1 MICIDT
7 TVLIDE
13 FRARGNPEAAVNRTL
28 LDRGMELMF
37 VPAIA
42 AGEYLDGAAMVS
54 ESRFRESLQWLGR
67 RRIVPVDMETARHYG
82 RIAANLRRNKL
93 LGGRSQNHLWIA
105 ATALRHGAV
114 MMTRNADDFGGIS
127 GLQVLGYGQ

>member
-28 LDRGMELMF
+28 LAHGAELLI

-54 ESRFRESLQWLGR
+54 ESRFRESMEWLSM

-93 LGGRSQNHLWIA
+93 LGGRSQNDLWIA
-105 ATALRHGAV
+105 ATALRHGAIL
-114 MMTRNADDFGGIS
+114 MTRNADDFGGIS
-127 GLQVLGYGQ
+127 GLQVLGYSQ